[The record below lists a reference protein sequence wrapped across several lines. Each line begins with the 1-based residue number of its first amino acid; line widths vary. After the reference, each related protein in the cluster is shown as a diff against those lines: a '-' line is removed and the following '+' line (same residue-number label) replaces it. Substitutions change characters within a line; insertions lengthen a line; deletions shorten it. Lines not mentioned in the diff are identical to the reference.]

1 MCMVDAT
8 SVPKTG
14 SRLRDSCHRVFQ
26 SSGQNCSTIF
36 KRLEFQVSYSIFK
49 KYLVERILTYQW
61 STDAMQSAASA
72 AKHAEHGLS
81 KTAPAQLD
89 EFGRDISLETG
100 GLESERQS
108 RLSCRNLKMKVCVTP
123 LSNFLS

>member
-1 MCMVDAT
+1 M
-8 SVPKTG
+8 
-14 SRLRDSCHRVFQ
+14 
-26 SSGQNCSTIF
+26 
-36 KRLEFQVSYSIFK
+36 
-49 KYLVERILTYQW
+49 W

-100 GLESERQS
+100 GLESERQA
-108 RLSCRNLKMKVCVTP
+108 RLSRRNHKMKVCNHVT
-123 LSNFLS
+123 LSERSECDNYYHRLSGTT